1 MVSFINSKTG
11 EEAFGEVQGWHITG
25 MNADNDI
32 AVSITIGCGVINF
45 TNSTDWDTVVVY
57 APDGRAIKYTY
68 DREKKNFQ
76 GITLEAI
83 KFTYGNKRV
92 PSDYEVT
99 YEVSRNDLIEI
110 IRYFMVR

>member
-11 EEAFGEVQGWHITG
+11 EEVFGQVKGWHIKGT
-25 MNADNDI
+25 NVDNDA
-32 AVSITIGCGVINF
+32 AVDITMDCGVISF
-45 TNSTDWDTVVVY
+45 TMNSEWDTVLIY
-57 APDGRAIKYTY
+57 APDGRTLKYEY

-99 YEVSRNDLIEI
+99 YEVSRNDLLEI
-110 IRYFMVR
+110 IRFFMVR